1 METLQWRAVMLDE
14 QGLLNLRNHQ
24 DFGLGV
30 LGKHCP
36 LILGKVPVAA
46 PAPIQRVTQVL
57 RLVFKT
63 AVGGVVDI
71 QPRHLVET
79 DQAVDWALG
88 QIGLH
93 PGAEL
98 LVAPMVEQRLDR
110 RHQHFETFRY
120 ITFPDQRVDTDLM
133 ATALAFQGNT
143 HEVALQAAEGE
154 VFVQHKSQLH

>member
-46 PAPIQRVTQVL
+46 PAPVQRVTQVL

-71 QPRHLVET
+71 EPRHLVET

-110 RHQHFETFRY
+110 RHQHFEALGH
-120 ITFPDQRVDTDLM
+120 IAFPDQRVDADLVT
-133 ATALAFQGNT
+133 ATLTLQGNA

-154 VFVQHKSQLH
+154 ILV